1 MKKYNKANRKKV
13 WWLIGAV
20 LLGLIIGVMVYIG
33 DYYHAIPKALE
44 VLNAPPQGVTIF
56 EEKNKQIVFLPEE
69 AKAGLIFYPGGK
81 VQYEA
86 YAPLM
91 AELAEEGILCVLLK
105 MPGNLAVL
113 DMNAAEG
120 VTELFPE
127 VASWYIGGHS
137 LGGSV
142 AASYLEKH
150 TDALDGLVLLASYST
165 EDLTDNHVKVFSVY
179 GSRDEVLNAEKYKS
193 YRVNLPEDMIEVVID
208 GGNHAG
214 FGMYGIQDGDGKATI
229 SGEDQIRQTVDV
241 IAEAVL
247 GSR

>member
-1 MKKYNKANRKKV
+1 MGHNSKKKKS
-13 WWLIGAV
+13 WLYISIVVLALAIGCV
-20 LLGLIIGVMVYIG
+20 IYIN
-33 DYYHAIPKALE
+33 DYYRALPGALE
-44 VLNAPPQGVTIF
+44 VLSSPPEGVTVF

-69 AKAGLIFYPGGK
+69 VKAGLIFYPGGK

-127 VASWYIGGHS
+127 VAGWYIGGHS
-137 LGGSV
+137 LGGSM

-165 EDLTDNHVKVFSVY
+165 ENLTDNHVEVVSVY
-179 GSRDEVLNAEKYKS
+179 GSEDEVLNAEKYES
-193 YRVNLPEDMIEVVID
+193 YRKNLPENIVEVVIG

-214 FGMYGIQDGDGKATI
+214 FGMYGIQDGDGKAAI
-229 SGEDQIRQTVDV
+229 SSEEQIRQTVDV
-241 IAEAVL
+241 IVEAVL